1 MDCQKHLSDKKC
13 QQEERGLPAVV
24 PAKYSV
30 QWIWVV
36 LKLLVLKSTPAGGS
50 VRAYLATLDL
60 YVNVCSPPFCTHQSS
75 GQRQPMDTNQNCRHT
90 GPW

>member
-1 MDCQKHLSDKKC
+1 MNKKGRQQKKDS
-13 QQEERGLPAVV
+13 PAVV

-36 LKLLVLKSTPAGGS
+36 LKLLVLNSTPAGGS

-60 YVNVCSPPFCTHQSS
+60 YVKVCSPPFCNPPVHQVRDS
-75 GQRQPMDTNQNCRHT
+75 R
-90 GPW
+90 WEK